1 MSLLR
6 NFYAALQSTIEQKR
20 RASLSALGIMVATVA
35 IVLLVSIAR
44 GVQKDV
50 KHEVDDLGVNVLV
63 VLPGKISD
71 DSMFSP
77 NLMGI
82 SYLKDA
88 DIVNV
93 QKVPGVLTAAPLMFA
108 GGGIRNGDSLSPTTL
123 VIGAGSEWFKI
134 HPVQMAEGRTYS
146 TEDDLASVVVIGGI
160 AKKNLFGEQG
170 SALGKQVDINGHKF
184 TVIGVTKNKS
194 AEGSLFSA
202 GSFENVAYYPYG
214 LAKKI
219 SPTPML
225 HRIMIQTRPDIE
237 PKKLVKQVEAALTKR
252 LDPQLF
258 SVITQEDLLKL
269 VFKIMGILT
278 WLLTGLTSIA
288 LFVGGVGIMTVMLM
302 SVSERAKEI
311 GIRKTVGARR
321 SDIFLQFFIEAIFLT
336 FLGGMA
342 GFVLSYIVC
351 LWLTAATPIKPEVSW
366 SVVELA
372 FGTSFGV
379 GSIFGILPAIRAAGQ
394 DPITSLRNE

>member
-1 MSLLR
+1 
-6 NFYAALQSTIEQKR
+6 
-20 RASLSALGIMVATVA
+20 MVATVA

-82 SYLKDA
+82 SYLKDQ
-88 DIVNV
+88 DITSVL
-93 QKVPGVLTAAPLMFA
+93 KVPGVLTAAPLMFA
-108 GGGIRNGDSLSPTTL
+108 GGGIRNGEKLSPTTL
-123 VIGAGSEWFKI
+123 VIAAGSEWFKI
-134 HPVQMAEGRTYS
+134 HPVKLAEGRTYAP
-146 TEDDLASVVVIGGI
+146 EDEMKSVVVIGGI
-160 AKKNLFGEQG
+160 AKKNLFGEKG
-170 SALGKQVDINGHKF
+170 SAVGRQVDINGHKF
-184 TVIGVTKNKS
+184 TVIGVTENKKE
-194 AEGSLFSA
+194 EGALFSA
-202 GSFENVAYYPYG
+202 GSFENVAYYPYL
-214 LAKKI
+214 LAEKI
-219 SPTPML
+219 APTPML
-225 HRIMIQTRPDIE
+225 HRIMIQTRPEIE
-237 PKKLVKQVEAALTKR
+237 PKTLVKAVSGALSTR

-321 SDIFLQFFIEAIFLT
+321 SDIFLQFFMEAIFLT
-336 FLGGMA
+336 LIGGIA
-342 GFVLSYIVC
+342 GFALSYIVC
-351 LWLTAATPIKPEVSW
+351 LWLTAATPIKPEVSLA
-366 SVVELA
+366 VVELA

-379 GSIFGILPAIRAAGQ
+379 GTVFGILPALRASGQ